1 LHHQRII
8 MGEVINSSKY
18 QDICKKGKE
27 LFWKYGVKRVTIE
40 EICRE
45 AGVSKMTFYKFFPNK
60 IELAK
65 TIFEGVY
72 EKSLKRF
79 KDTISSDLPFQDKV
93 KEMIAMKMEGSKDI
107 SVEFLNDIYKNP
119 ELGLL
124 AYAEKRQQESLGLF
138 ATFLTD
144 AQKQGFIRKQIK
156 IDFVFYWIQQ
166 MSHIMEDEQLVS
178 KYDHPQDLIMELMN
192 FMFYGLSPIK

>member
-1 LHHQRII
+1 
-8 MGEVINSSKY
+8 MGELINSSKY

-60 IELAK
+60 IELAR
-65 TIFEGVY
+65 TIFEGVF

-79 KDTISSDLPFQDKV
+79 KDTISSDMSFQDKV

-124 AYAEKRQQESLGLF
+124 AYAEKRQ
-138 ATFLTD
+138 D
-144 AQKQGFIRKQIK
+144 NNKQKTQRTTLQICNN
-156 IDFVFYWIQQ
+156 IINRQF
-166 MSHIMEDEQLVS
+166 S
-178 KYDHPQDLIMELMN
+178 
-192 FMFYGLSPIK
+192 

>member
-1 LHHQRII
+1 
-8 MGEVINSSKY
+8 MVKKVNPPKY
-18 QDICKKGKE
+18 QDICKTGKV
-27 LFWKYGVKRVTIE
+27 LFWKHGVKRVTIE
-40 EICRE
+40 EICKD

-60 IELAK
+60 IELAR
-65 TIFEGVY
+65 TIFESVY
-72 EKSLKRF
+72 ENSLNRF
-79 KDTISSDLPFQDKV
+79 KDTISSDMPFQDKV
-93 KEMIAMKMEGSKDI
+93 KEMIAMKMEGTKDV

-138 ATFLTD
+138 AAFLTD
-144 AQKQGFIRKQIK
+144 AQKQGFIRKEIK

>member
-1 LHHQRII
+1 MNDI
-8 MGEVINSSKY
+8 VNSPKY
-18 QDICKKGKE
+18 QDICLTGKE

-40 EICRE
+40 EICKE

-65 TIFEGVY
+65 TIFEDVY

-79 KDTISSDLPFQDKV
+79 KDTISSDIPFQDKV
-93 KEMIAMKMEGSKDI
+93 KEMIAIKMDGSKDV

-124 AYAEKRQQESLGLF
+124 DYTIKRQNESLGLF
-138 ATFLTD
+138 EAFLND
-144 AQKQGFIRKQIK
+144 AQKQGFIRKEIK

-166 MSHIMEDEQLVS
+166 MSHIMEDEKLIA
-178 KYDHPQDLIMELMN
+178 KYDHPQDLVKELMN